1 MSARYTFLIVRLM
14 LSNRLVQFVIATI
27 AAVLMLNGCK
37 SSSTEPARIDFC
49 AVYEPV
55 LFDTRKDSPETINA
69 IMQNN
74 IIWAKFCD
82 VAGEGGK

>member
-1 MSARYTFLIVRLM
+1 MSARYAFLIVRLM

-27 AAVLMLNGCK
+27 TAMLMLGGCK
-37 SSSTEPARIDFC
+37 SNLTEPARIDFC

-55 LFDTRKDSPETINA
+55 LFDSGKDTPETINA

-74 IIWAKFCD
+74 VIWAKFCD
-82 VAGEGGK
+82 VAGEEEK